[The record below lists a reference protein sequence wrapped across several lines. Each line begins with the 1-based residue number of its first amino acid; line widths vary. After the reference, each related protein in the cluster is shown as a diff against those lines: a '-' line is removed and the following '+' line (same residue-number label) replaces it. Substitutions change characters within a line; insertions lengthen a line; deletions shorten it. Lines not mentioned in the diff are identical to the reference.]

1 MVRFIALTEV
11 FHLVLITEV
20 ALFASAFVSLRSRRC
35 VRFLLL
41 FFFTFPFSSLRFFP
55 PFVGWW
61 TPARDI
67 KAAGLYLATVSSSMR
82 TFDSFLTAIST
93 GTWML
98 SVGFLRDK
106 PVSVRTMFL

>member
-35 VRFLLL
+35 VPFLLFF

-82 TFDSFLTAIST
+82 TSDSFLTAIST
-93 GTWML
+93 DTWML
-98 SVGFLRDK
+98 SVGSL
-106 PVSVRTMFL
+106 